1 MKTESNI
8 ISFDSTGVT
17 ESTRFLYTPC
27 EFAKENLLYL
37 QEAGILKSIQTHRC
51 IRENVDSF
59 LFFKVLEGSGTVVIQ
74 NQEYFLK
81 SGDCVFLNCKNRYEH
96 ISSELEPWK
105 LEWVHFNGK
114 SAKAFFELFE
124 QGHKK
129 HQIFKVG
136 KPADDIIEF
145 LLKIPQNSSLLTDL
159 TIGEK
164 ILQLC
169 NIIIVAVLH
178 SEDEDQHMRDV
189 NEIRNFLNKHF
200 TNKNYAKEMEQHFQS
215 VFENLNQIFHKK
227 YGISISNY
235 ITNRRINYVKE
246 LLRFTTKSISEIVQ
260 ESGFESE
267 RILSDCFMETEGID
281 LDKYRMQWTQW
292 IRS

>member
-1 MKTESNI
+1 MKMESNI

-74 NQEYFLK
+74 DQEYFLK
-81 SGDCVFLNCKNRYEH
+81 SGDCVFLNCKHRYEH
-96 ISSELEPWK
+96 ISSEQEPWK

-114 SAKAFFELFE
+114 SAKSYFELFE
-124 QGHKK
+124 QGHKN

-136 KPADDIIEF
+136 KTADEIIEY
-145 LLKIPQNSSLLTDL
+145 LLNIPQNSSLLTDL
-159 TIGEK
+159 AIGEK

-169 NIIIVAVLH
+169 NVIIVSVLH
-178 SEDEDQHMRDV
+178 SEEDQTMLEV
-189 NEIRNFLNKHF
+189 NEIRNFLNNHY
-200 TNKNYAKEMEQHFQS
+200 TNKNYINEMEQHFQS
-215 VFENLNQIFHKK
+215 TVENLNQVFHKK
-227 YGISISNY
+227 YGISISVY
-235 ITNRRINYVKE
+235 ITNRRINSVKE
-246 LLRFTTKSISEIVQ
+246 SLRFTTKSIEEIVK
-260 ESGFESE
+260 EFGFESE
-267 RILSDCFMETEGID
+267 KILSDCFMEMEGIE
-281 LDKYRMQWTQW
+281 LEKYRMQWTQW